1 MYSYYLTFGEHK
13 HPGNDFLSKIKNNLR
28 ESLEGILTNSEVAIL
43 LYYYN
48 NVKSLINMIR
58 N

>member
-28 ESLEGILTNSEVAIL
+28 ESLEGILTNSEVVIL
-43 LYYYN
+43 LF
-48 NVKSLINMIR
+48 
-58 N
+58 